1 MITRRKFFG
10 SILGLAQFLG
20 LQGKLRRVTSALDA
34 PKNHSDDDLT
44 RYVKVA
50 IGTGG
55 HGHTYPGATVPFGMV
70 QLSPDTYN
78 EGWDW
83 CSGYHYSDNSIMGFS
98 HTHLSGTGIG
108 DMLDVLLMPGT
119 AEAKLV
125 PGTREKPEEGYRSHS
140 AHSDEI
146 AEPGY
151 YSVLLQDFD
160 IRAELSAT
168 ERAGIHKYT
177 FPLSDSSHFI
187 LDLVHAF
194 GNSPDSI
201 LWSELKA
208 KNNDTILG
216 GRGVSRWARG
226 RQIYFAMK
234 FSKPFREFK
243 IFEED
248 KGLGPGVHEAKG
260 KHLKCVVKYQTSP
273 GEVIYVKTGISG
285 VSVEGALKNL
295 ESEIPDWDFAKVG
308 QAAKQSWQREL
319 SRIRIESSNQKQK
332 EIFYT
337 ALYHMMAAPT
347 LFDDVDGQYRGMDDK
362 VHRVPTGFHNYSTF
376 SLWDT
381 YRAAH
386 PLYTLAQS
394 HRVPDFVN
402 CLIRMAEE
410 SPEGMPVWPLQGKET
425 GCMTGY
431 HSAAVIA
438 EACVKKFS
446 NLELSKAYP
455 LMKKRAMVDDYRGLG
470 FYRKLG
476 YLPAD
481 KEEESVS
488 KTLEYVYDDWA
499 VAHVAQ
505 AVGATED
512 ARLLRERSKNY
523 RNVFDPKNRFM
534 RSRLENGDWAE
545 PFDPRGMGHSKKWR
559 DYTESNSWETTFGIQ
574 HDVEGYIRLF
584 GGREAFLQKL
594 DELFNQS
601 SGLPPDAPP
610 DIAGLVGQYAHG
622 NEPCHHIAYLYAYAG
637 VPYKTQERAR
647 QLLDTMYDN
656 QPDGL
661 AGNEDCGQMSA
672 WYVISA
678 LGFYAVDPVSG
689 NYVFGTPLFD
699 RATVQLGNGKTLLV
713 EAKRS
718 SPGAKYIQAIEFNG
732 KPYSKAWF
740 PHSAIVNGATIVFT
754 MSAEPNKEFGAEES
768 VAPPSLTS

>member
-1 MITRRKFFG
+1 M
-10 SILGLAQFLG
+10 A
-20 LQGKLRRVTSALDA
+20 SALAA
-34 PKNHSDDDLT
+34 PESADGEDLT
-44 RYVKVA
+44 RYVKLA

-119 AEAKLV
+119 GETKLM
-125 PGTREKPEEGYRSHS
+125 PGTREKPEEGYRSRFD
-140 AHSDEI
+140 HSDEV

-151 YSVLLQDFD
+151 YSVPLKDFD
-160 IRAELSAT
+160 IRAELTAT
-168 ERAGIHKYT
+168 ARAGIHKYT
-177 FPLSDSSHFI
+177 FPLNDSSHFI
-187 LDLVHAF
+187 LDLAHAF

-201 LWSELKA
+201 LWAEVKA

-216 GRGVSRWARG
+216 GRGVSRWAQG
-226 RQIYFAMK
+226 RQIFFAMK
-234 FSKPFREFK
+234 FSKPFREFE
-243 IFEED
+243 IFNED
-248 KGLGPGVHEAKG
+248 KGLGPNLHEAKG
-260 KHLKCVVKYQTSP
+260 KHLKCLMKYQTSP
-273 GEVIYVKTGISG
+273 GEVILVKTGISG
-285 VSVEGALKNL
+285 VSAEGALKNL
-295 ESEIPDWDFAKVG
+295 ETEIPDWDFDKVRR
-308 QAAKQSWQREL
+308 AARQSWQREL
-319 SRIRIESSNQKQK
+319 ARIRIETSNQKQK

-337 ALYHMMAAPT
+337 ALYHLMVAPT
-347 LFDDVDGQYRGMDDK
+347 LFDDVDGQYRGMDGK
-362 VHRVPTGFHNYSTF
+362 IHHLPAGFHNYSTF

-381 YRAAH
+381 YRATH
-386 PLYTLAQS
+386 PLYTLFQS

-410 SPEGMPVWPLQGKET
+410 SPEGMPVWPLQAKET

-446 NLELSKAYP
+446 KLELVRAYP

-470 FYRKLG
+470 YYRKIG

-505 AVGATED
+505 AVGAMAD
-512 ARLLRERSKNY
+512 ARQLRERSKNY
-523 RNVFDPKNRFM
+523 RNVFDAKARFM

-545 PFDPRGMGHSKKWR
+545 PFDPRGMGHFKKWH
-559 DYTESNSWETTFGIQ
+559 DYTESNSWETTFGVQ
-574 HDVEGYIRLF
+574 HDVKGFIELF
-584 GGREAFLQKL
+584 GGREAFLGKL

-601 SGLPPDAPP
+601 SELPPDAPP
-610 DIAGLVGQYAHG
+610 DIAGMVGQYAHG

-637 VPYKTQERAR
+637 TPYKTQERVR
-647 QLLDTMYDN
+647 QLLETMYDN

-672 WYVISA
+672 WYVMSA

-699 RATVQLGNGKTLLV
+699 KATVQLGSGKSLV
-713 EAKRS
+713 IEAKRS
-718 SPGAKYIQAIEFNG
+718 SEQDKYIQSIRFNG
-732 KPYSKAWF
+732 KAYEKTWF
-740 PHSAIVNGATIVFT
+740 PHSEIMNGATIVFT
-754 MSAEPNKEFGAEES
+754 MSGEPNKQFGATES
-768 VAPPSLTS
+768 AAPPSLTS